1 MSGRVRLEYEER
13 FLLQKGGQV
22 LAQGMGASPTLKV
35 FQICGDVELR
45 DTVSVRSGVA
55 WGQT

>member
-1 MSGRVRLEYEER
+1 MDYEEQ
-13 FLLQKGGQV
+13 FLLQKSGQV
-22 LAQGMGASPTLKV
+22 LAQGVGGSPTLQV

-45 DTVSVRSGVA
+45 DTVSVCSGMA